1 MSITDAV
8 REATPGHAVK
18 QPSADL
24 GLSRLRSFICLA
36 EELHFGR
43 AAQRLHISQPA
54 LSQQIVRLEK
64 DVATPLLRR
73 TNRTVW
79 LTPAGREFLRGARAA
94 VRALDETTDA
104 TRRRAG
110 SRLPLVL
117 SHVPHADSGIG
128 TFVEDFGAALAEQ
141 LFRTTV
147 RIARHDR
154 EEHRRALHEG
164 RAVLGICPADDEPQV
179 RGLGSAD
186 IVVRAAPG
194 HASATAPYRLR
205 LSWPEWAS
213 PAEVDRLVSLAQD
226 IAEGV
231 PAPFAA
237 ARAHT

>member
-1 MSITDAV
+1 MSITDTEREAPSGRAV
-8 REATPGHAVK
+8 R

-54 LSQQIVRLEK
+54 LSQQLVRLEK

-73 TNRTVW
+73 TNRSVW

-117 SHVPHADSGIG
+117 SHVPHAHGGLGS
-128 TFVEDFGAALAEQ
+128 FVEDFGAALGEQ
-141 LFRTTV
+141 LFRSTV
-147 RIARHDR
+147 RIARHSH
-154 EEHRRALHEG
+154 EEHRRALREG
-164 RAVLGICPADDEPQV
+164 RAVLGICPADGEPGV

-186 IVVRAAPG
+186 IVVLPAPGGASAAAPY
-194 HASATAPYRLR
+194 PLR

-213 PAEVDRLVSLAQD
+213 PAEVDRLVSLARHLAQGSPTPL
-226 IAEGV
+226 AAVRAGV
-231 PAPFAA
+231 
-237 ARAHT
+237 